1 MKRMLK
7 CNSCV
12 QGTRNQNGSQ
22 FAASIATCTNIVDVI
37 PLDAA
42 LQFWK
47 PTMASFVKKVKKLSS
62 LDIFQLNFHNKL
74 IKRGKK
80 NLKLQH
86 HTATKW

>member
-1 MKRMLK
+1 
-7 CNSCV
+7 
-12 QGTRNQNGSQ
+12 
-22 FAASIATCTNIVDVI
+22 
-37 PLDAA
+37 
-42 LQFWK
+42 
-47 PTMASFVKKVKKLSS
+47 VKKVKKLSS